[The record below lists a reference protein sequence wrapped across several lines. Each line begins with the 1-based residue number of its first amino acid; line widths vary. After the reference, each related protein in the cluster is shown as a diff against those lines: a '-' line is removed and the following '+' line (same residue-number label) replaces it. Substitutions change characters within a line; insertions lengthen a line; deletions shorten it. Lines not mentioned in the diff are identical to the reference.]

1 MPIGRRALFWLS
13 HYALRFTHYA
23 NVNHHMVP
31 WPLAL
36 LSLFYGVV
44 ATLSAA
50 TLWQI
55 ASGAVARPAAW
66 PLIWLAVSGGAMLG
80 LPLLRAWG
88 RALALAASGLLTATT
103 LAIAAALVA
112 SGRPDLAMLATVSAG
127 AHVLAIR
134 YLRRPAIKLLFH

>member
-1 MPIGRRALFWLS
+1 MI
-13 HYALRFTHYA
+13 
-23 NVNHHMVP
+23 P

-55 ASGAVARPAAW
+55 ATGVVARSLLW
-66 PLIWLAVSGGAMLG
+66 PVGWLALSAGVMLG
-80 LPLLRAWG
+80 LPLLKPWG
-88 RALALAASGLLTATT
+88 RGLALAASVLMALTT
-103 LAIAAALVA
+103 LAIAAGLISAGHPVA
-112 SGRPDLAMLATVSAG
+112 SLAATVSAG

-134 YLRRPAIKLLFH
+134 YLRRPAVKLLFQ